1 MVTNNEENV
10 VRTIRKFCPYCKD
23 IYDVIPR
30 GCLLVQRVDNKFTSE
45 YKCAN
50 CGRKFRITEERYSK

>member
-1 MVTNNEENV
+1 MVTNNEGNE

-23 IYDVIPR
+23 THNVIPR

-45 YKCAN
+45 YECTN